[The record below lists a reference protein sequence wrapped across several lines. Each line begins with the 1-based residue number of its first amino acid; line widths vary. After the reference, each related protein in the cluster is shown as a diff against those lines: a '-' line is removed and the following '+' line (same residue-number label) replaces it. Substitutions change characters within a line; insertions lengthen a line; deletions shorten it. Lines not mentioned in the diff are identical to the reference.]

1 MAKIKR
7 IDHVAIAVKDADEAT
22 QKFVKLLNAV
32 HIRTEVLQEKA
43 GPTKVSYV
51 QLGENI
57 LSLIQAMEE
66 DGFVNKHIAK
76 HGEGLHH
83 MGLEV
88 DNLDEFVKE
97 AEAKGFTIPLKDEFS
112 NRKEVVLRP
121 RDSAGVV
128 LQVLQWKGGS
138 DKTIEDRVQRIL
150 TLQNVPDKK

>member
-1 MAKIKR
+1 VAKIKR

-22 QKFVKLLNAV
+22 QKYVKLLNAV

-57 LSLIQAMEE
+57 ISLIQAMEE

-128 LQVLQWKGGS
+128 LQVMQWKGGS
-138 DKTIEDRVQRIL
+138 DKTVEDRIQRIL
-150 TLQNVPDKK
+150 TLQNIPDKK

>member
-22 QKFVKLLNAV
+22 QKFVKLLNAI

>member
-97 AEAKGFTIPLKDEFS
+97 VEAKGFTIPLKDEFS

-150 TLQNVPDKK
+150 TLQNIPDKK